1 MSENEKV
8 IQSETVEKPS
18 FWARFGAGL
27 KEWFRKLIV
36 KLKHKTHMIPLVILI
51 ITSILYLC
59 FLSSFSIVVD
69 RNRGI
74 SLSGLSVFVN
84 TLISVLILMVFLN
97 AFPKRKKVNKVMLI
111 LVFVLLA
118 VMIGFDLIFYIN
130 VIDFAARAGG
140 GDASIYLSIATYIP
154 PALNC
159 LIVHIVF
166 VGITIIALATMPLY
180 KKALNK
186 INTRKVVES
195 TQMKESIDTSEE

>member
-18 FWARFGAGL
+18 FRARFGAGV

-59 FLSSFSIVVD
+59 FLSSFSIVIND
-69 RNRGI
+69 NRGI
-74 SLSGLSVFVN
+74 KLSGICVFAN

-97 AFPKRKKVNKVMLI
+97 AFPKRKNVNKVMLI

-118 VMIGFDLIFYIN
+118 AMIGFDLLFFIN
-130 VIDFAARAGG
+130 LMNLATLASDGDLATFFAESPDF
-140 GDASIYLSIATYIP
+140 LSAIT
-154 PALNC
+154 C